1 MAHTLYKNLLTLYP
15 RRFSERL
22 GESMLQTFNDLCN
35 EKRQTKKGFFSF
47 VLWIFVETSIGI
59 MYEHTLLIKEKL
71 MKNILK
77 NIALPAGV
85 SFLMLLPFL
94 LMEIVNRQSFRAAGE
109 EFPVPLFIFLF
120 VWGMVFISILVPIVQ
135 SLQARRY
142 ESASPAPELRDTITK
157 IPADPKSTEISALVL
172 TLPFLAIGA
181 MQILNIEPPFA
192 QALNQPDPD
201 KPNFYNTVIPIG
213 AFLLAIAGALFART
227 SIVQTLQSQGRL
239 FARPISLIIVLLM
252 LLLLAWNWVG
262 FVIDQWPCFLGVPG
276 CD

>member
-1 MAHTLYKNLLTLYP
+1 MHALYKKLLALYP
-15 RRFSERL
+15 QRFREQL
-22 GESMLQTFNDLCN
+22 EDSMLQTFNDFCN
-35 EKRQTKKGFFSF
+35 EKRQTKKGFFCF
-47 VLWIFVETSIGI
+47 VLWIFVETATGI
-59 MYEHTLLIKEKL
+59 IREYTLLIKENL
-71 MKNILK
+71 MKNTLK
-77 NIALPAGV
+77 NIGLAAGI

-94 LMEIVNRQSFRAAGE
+94 LMELVNRQSFRVAGE
-109 EFPVPLFIFLF
+109 EFPIPLFIFLF

-135 SLQARRY
+135 SLQARGY

-157 IPADPKSTEISALVL
+157 IPANPKSAEISVLVL

-192 QALNQPDPD
+192 QTLNQPDPD

-213 AFLLAIAGALFART
+213 AFFLAIAGALFART